1 MTLRNRNNLAV
12 LPSAAA
18 LAEAAAGRFVAA
30 AGDAIASRGQFI
42 VALSGGSTPRDTYLR
57 LGTGALVSKVMWSR
71 VQVLWGDERCVP
83 PHHVESNYR
92 MARETLLDR
101 VPIPAANVHRIH
113 GEDDPATAAGVYE
126 ATLRALLQT
135 PGEDDPATAAG
146 VYEATLRALLQTPAG
161 ARIDLV
167 LLGLG
172 EDGHTASLF
181 PGSAAVHEQTRW
193 VMAARAAAASMWRI
207 TLTPAVINAA
217 VEALFLVSGGAKAGI
232 LRRVLEGPRLPL
244 ELPAQAIAPTN
255 GRVRWYVDAA
265 AAAELQP

>member
-1 MTLRNRNNLAV
+1 MSRW

-18 LAEAAAGRFVAA
+18 LADAVAGRFVAV

-42 VALSGGSTPRDTYLR
+42 VALSGGSTPRESYLR
-57 LGTGALVSKVMWSR
+57 LGTEALVSRVMWSR

-83 PHHVESNYR
+83 PDHIESNYR

-101 VPIPAANVHRIH
+101 VPVPAANVHRIR
-113 GEDDPATAAGVYE
+113 GEDDPLSAADVYE
-126 ATLRALLQT
+126 TTLRAL
-135 PGEDDPATAAG
+135 
-146 VYEATLRALLQTPAG
+146 

-193 VMAARAAAASMWRI
+193 VMAARASAASMWRI

-217 VEALFLVSGGAKAGI
+217 AEVLFLVSGAAKAGI
-232 LRRVLEGPRLPL
+232 LRRVLEGPRRPQS
-244 ELPAQAIAPTN
+244 LPAQAIAPTN
-255 GRVRWYVDAA
+255 GLVRWCVDAA
-265 AAAELQP
+265 AAADLTP

>member
-1 MTLRNRNNLAV
+1 MRADLAV
-12 LPSAAA
+12 LPSTAA
-18 LAEAAAGRFVAA
+18 LADAAAARFVAA
-30 AGDAIASRGQFI
+30 AADTIASHGQFI

-57 LGTGALVSKVMWSR
+57 VGTEALVSKVMWSR

-83 PHHVESNYR
+83 PDHVDSNYR

-101 VPIPAANVHRIH
+101 VPVPAANVHRIH
-113 GEDDPATAAGVYE
+113 GEDDPATAAEAYE
-126 ATLRALLQT
+126 ATLRALL
-135 PGEDDPATAAG
+135 
-146 VYEATLRALLQTPAG
+146 RTPAG

-193 VMAARAAAASMWRI
+193 VMAARASAASVWRV

-217 VEALFLVSGGAKAGI
+217 AEVMFLVSGGAKAGI
-232 LRRVLEGPRLPL
+232 LRRVLEDPRRPQ
-244 ELPAQAIAPTN
+244 ELPAQAIAPSN
-255 GRVRWYVDAA
+255 GRVRWCVDAA
-265 AAAELQP
+265 AAADLTP

>member
-1 MTLRNRNNLAV
+1 MRADLGV

-18 LAEAAAGRFVAA
+18 LADAAAGRFVGA

-42 VALSGGSTPRDTYLR
+42 VALSGGSTPRGTYLR
-57 LGTGALVSKVMWSR
+57 LGTETLVSKVMWSR

-83 PHHVESNYR
+83 PDHVESNYR

-101 VPIPAANVHRIH
+101 VPVPAANVHRIH
-113 GEDDPATAAGVYE
+113 GEDDPATAAEAYE
-126 ATLRALLQT
+126 GTLRALLRT
-135 PGEDDPATAAG
+135 P
-146 VYEATLRALLQTPAG
+146 VG

-207 TLTPAVINAA
+207 TLTPAIINAA
-217 VEALFLVSGGAKAGI
+217 AEVLFLVSGGAKAAI
-232 LRRVLEGPRLPL
+232 LRRVLEDPRRPQ
-244 ELPAQAIAPTN
+244 ELPAQAIAPSN
-255 GRVRWYVDAA
+255 GRVRWCVDAA
-265 AAAELQP
+265 AAADLTP

>member
-1 MTLRNRNNLAV
+1 MRADLAV

-83 PHHVESNYR
+83 PHDVESNYR

-101 VPIPAANVHRIH
+101 VPVPTAHVHRIH
-113 GEDDPATAAGVYE
+113 GEDDPATAAEAYE
-126 ATLRALLQT
+126 ATLRALLRR
-135 PGEDDPATAAG
+135 PAA
-146 VYEATLRALLQTPAG
+146 
-161 ARIDLV
+161 ARIDLI

-217 VEALFLVSGGAKAGI
+217 VEVLFLVSGGAKAGI
-232 LRRVLEGPRLPL
+232 LRRVLEGPRRPL
-244 ELPAQAIAPTN
+244 ELPAQAIAPSN
-255 GRVRWYVDAA
+255 GRVRWCVDAA
-265 AAAELQP
+265 AAADLTP

>member
-1 MTLRNRNNLAV
+1 MRADLAV

-83 PHHVESNYR
+83 PHDVESNYR

-101 VPIPAANVHRIH
+101 VPVPTAHVHRIH
-113 GEDDPATAAGVYE
+113 GEDDPATAAEVYE
-126 ATLRALLQT
+126 TTLRALL
-135 PGEDDPATAAG
+135 
-146 VYEATLRALLQTPAG
+146 RTPAG

-181 PGSAAVHEQTRW
+181 PGSAAVHERTRW
-193 VMAARAAAASMWRI
+193 VMAARASAASVWRI

-217 VEALFLVSGGAKAGI
+217 AEVMFLVSGGAKAGI
-232 LRRVLEGPRLPL
+232 LRRVLEDPRRPQD
-244 ELPAQAIAPTN
+244 LPAQAIAPSN
-255 GRVRWYVDAA
+255 GRVGWCVDAA
-265 AAAELQP
+265 AAADLTP

>member
-1 MTLRNRNNLAV
+1 MRAELAV

-30 AGDAIASRGQFI
+30 AEDAIASRGRFI
-42 VALSGGSTPRDTYLR
+42 LALNGGSMPRDTYLR
-57 LGTGALVSKVMWSR
+57 LVTGALESQVMWSR

-83 PHHVESNYR
+83 PHDVESNYR

-101 VPIPAANVHRIH
+101 VPVPAENVHRIH

-126 ATLRALLQT
+126 TTLRAL
-135 PGEDDPATAAG
+135 
-146 VYEATLRALLQTPAG
+146 VRTPAG

-181 PGSAAVHEQTRW
+181 PGSPAVHEQTRW
-193 VMAARAAAASMWRI
+193 VLAARAPAAAVWRI
-207 TLTPAVINAA
+207 TLTPA
-217 VEALFLVSGGAKAGI
+217 
-232 LRRVLEGPRLPL
+232 
-244 ELPAQAIAPTN
+244 
-255 GRVRWYVDAA
+255 
-265 AAAELQP
+265 

>member
-1 MTLRNRNNLAV
+1 MRADLAV

-18 LAEAAAGRFVAA
+18 LADAAAGRFVAA

-57 LGTGALVSKVMWSR
+57 LGTEALVSRVMWSR

-83 PHHVESNYR
+83 PDHVESNYR
-92 MARETLLDR
+92 MARETLLDC
-101 VPIPAANVHRIH
+101 VPVPAANVHRVH

-126 ATLRALLQT
+126 TTLRALF
-135 PGEDDPATAAG
+135 
-146 VYEATLRALLQTPAG
+146 RTPAG

-181 PGSAAVHEQTRW
+181 PGNAAVHEQTRW
-193 VMAARAAAASMWRI
+193 VMAAHAAAASMWRI
-207 TLTPAVINAA
+207 TLMPAVINAA
-217 VEALFLVSGGAKAGI
+217 AEVLFLVSGGAKAGI
-232 LRRVLEGPRLPL
+232 LRRVLEGPRRPE
-244 ELPAQAIAPTN
+244 ELPAQAIAPSN
-255 GRVRWYVDAA
+255 GRVRWCVDAA

>member
-1 MTLRNRNNLAV
+1 MRADLAV
-12 LPSAAA
+12 LPSTAA
-18 LAEAAAGRFVAA
+18 LADAAAARFVAA
-30 AGDAIASRGQFI
+30 AEDAIASHGQFI

-57 LGTGALVSKVMWSR
+57 LGTEALVSKVMWSR

-83 PHHVESNYR
+83 PDHVDSNYR

-101 VPIPAANVHRIH
+101 VPVPAANVHRIH
-113 GEDDPATAAGVYE
+113 GEDDPATAAEAYE
-126 ATLRALLQT
+126 ATLRALL
-135 PGEDDPATAAG
+135 
-146 VYEATLRALLQTPAG
+146 RTPAG

-193 VMAARAAAASMWRI
+193 VMAARAGAASMWRI

-217 VEALFLVSGGAKAGI
+217 AEVLFLVSGGAKAGI
-232 LRRVLEGPRLPL
+232 LRRVLEGTRRPQD
-244 ELPAQAIAPTN
+244 LPAQAIAPSN
-255 GRVRWYVDAA
+255 GRVRWYVDTAA
-265 AAAELQP
+265 AADLTP

>member
-1 MTLRNRNNLAV
+1 MRADLAV

-83 PHHVESNYR
+83 PHDLESNYR

-101 VPIPAANVHRIH
+101 VPVPTAHVHRIH
-113 GEDDPATAAGVYE
+113 GEDDPATAAEVYE
-126 ATLRALLQT
+126 TTLRALL
-135 PGEDDPATAAG
+135 
-146 VYEATLRALLQTPAG
+146 RTPAG

-193 VMAARAAAASMWRI
+193 VMAARAPAASMWRI

-217 VEALFLVSGGAKAGI
+217 AEVLFLVSGDAKAGI
-232 LRRVLEGPRLPL
+232 LRRVLAGPRRPQ
-244 ELPAQAIAPTN
+244 ELPAQAIAPSN
-255 GRVRWYVDAA
+255 GRVHWCVDAA
-265 AAAELQP
+265 AAADLTP